1 MTEKTKGEK
10 LYDAL
15 MSADPEKRDM
25 ALEIIMSVGRSL
37 RLGLRSAR
45 ALAGALD
52 GLLISDGPR
61 PECIRVNCE
70 TLKSLAHNA
79 DVIVE
84 YFSTSG
90 SMMRAVS
97 SFAEHPE
104 LWEGVNQINEQ

>member
-15 MSADPEKRDM
+15 MSADPEKRAM
-25 ALEIIMSVGRSL
+25 ALEIIMDVGRSS

-45 ALAGALD
+45 VLAGALD

-61 PECIRVNCE
+61 PNCIHVNCE

-79 DVIVE
+79 LVVVE
-84 YFSTSG
+84 YFSTIG
-90 SMMRAVS
+90 TQMRAVS

-104 LWEGVNQINEQ
+104 LWEGVNQTNEQ